1 MAVSSEISRQRTEY
15 KMAENDIEETAAEAQ
30 EAVRAEDAQPE
41 APEAEPAPEQP
52 EPAPDG
58 EPQTAPEDP
67 VAKLGDELA
76 AVKEQNIRLLADFD
90 NYRRRMARERTETYQ
105 RAAESIYTD
114 LLPVVDNFERAL
126 SAAPAAGDAFADGMR
141 MVYGQLKELLAK
153 GGVEPIDALGKD
165 FDPAVHEAIAYQPSA
180 DVAEGKV
187 FFEHVRGYRMGD
199 HVIRPASV
207 IVSSG
212 APQSPAAGGEAL
224 ATGESN

>member
-1 MAVSSEISRQRTEY
+1 
-15 KMAENDIEETAAEAQ
+15 MAENDIEETAAEAQ
-30 EAVRAEDAQPE
+30 EAVRAEEAQPG

-58 EPQTAPEDP
+58 APQTEPEDP

-199 HVIRPASV
+199 RVIRPASV

-212 APQSPAAGGEAL
+212 APLSPAPEDEAP
-224 ATGESN
+224 AADESN